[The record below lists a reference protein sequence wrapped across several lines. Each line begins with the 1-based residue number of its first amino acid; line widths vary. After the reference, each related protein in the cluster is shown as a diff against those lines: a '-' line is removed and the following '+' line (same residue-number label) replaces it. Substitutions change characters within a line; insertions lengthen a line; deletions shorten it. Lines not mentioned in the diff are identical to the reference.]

1 MSRTL
6 PAALLAAVLLAGC
19 SAGSPGE
26 PAAAPGTA
34 SAAASSATSSAGT
47 SSATTSATASA
58 GPTTTPSAGPASG
71 STAAVGD
78 PALREELL
86 AMLERDQAGRTGG
99 ADPEGDAARTRRLA
113 EVLDAHGWPTWDLV
127 GEDGAEAAWAI
138 AQHSDLDPAFQRR
151 ALELLRQAVAAGQ
164 ASPGDLAYLTDR
176 VAAGAGEPQ
185 TYGTQVACTPDGP
198 QPATPLVDPAAVE
211 RLRAE
216 AGLPPLAD
224 YLAEMAAICAGD

>member
-6 PAALLAAVLLAGC
+6 PAALLAALLLAGC
-19 SAGSPGE
+19 SSGSPGE
-26 PAAAPGTA
+26 PAAAEGTA
-34 SAAASSATSSAGT
+34 SAAPSSAAPSSSAP
-47 SSATTSATASA
+47 SASTSASTSA
-58 GPTTTPSAGPASG
+58 APAPG
-71 STAAVGD
+71 SDAAVLD
-78 PALREELL
+78 PALRDELL

-113 EVLDAHGWPTWDLV
+113 EVLDEHGWPTWDLV
-127 GEDGAEAAWAI
+127 GKDGAEAAWAI
-138 AQHSDLDPAFQRR
+138 AQHSDLDPAFQGR
-151 ALELLRQAVAAGQ
+151 ALDLLREAVAVGQ

-198 QPATPLVDPAAVE
+198 QPATPLTDPAAVE

-216 AGLPPLAD
+216 AGLDPYAD
-224 YLAEMAAICAGD
+224 YLAEMAAICAEE